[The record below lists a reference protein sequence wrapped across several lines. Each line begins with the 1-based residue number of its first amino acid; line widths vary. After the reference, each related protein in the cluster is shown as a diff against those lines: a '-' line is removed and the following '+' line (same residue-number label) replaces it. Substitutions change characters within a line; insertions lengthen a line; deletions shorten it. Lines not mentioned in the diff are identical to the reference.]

1 MTIPVFQ
8 QLQRQFLNHLRQPLA
23 DNPPAG
29 FTADR
34 LAVYQELL
42 YNKFDESL
50 SACFPVLHTILESG
64 NWRTLVTDFIAE
76 HQCLTPYYRKIP
88 DEFVIYLQQE
98 RLRTDDLP
106 FLAELAH
113 FEWIELV
120 LSLAEAEPAICQTL
134 TDSQLLNEIPV
145 FTPIMQLLH
154 YSWPVQQIS
163 PLFQPTTMPAVTT
176 HVLGFRDL
184 EEHVQFIALNSA
196 TARLILLLQ
205 NGMTGKQALQEI
217 GAELNPSQQIELI
230 RFGQHILADMHR
242 QGVIININQENLEI
256 HREHPGFN

>member
-1 MTIPVFQ
+1 M
-8 QLQRQFLNHLRQPLA
+8 
-23 DNPPAG
+23 
-29 FTADR
+29 
-34 LAVYQELL
+34 
-42 YNKFDESL
+42 
-50 SACFPVLHTILESG
+50 LHTILESG